1 MSSAAPAATPAPTKK
16 ATCFA
21 SSETVTLESGAAK
34 ALSEVVLGD
43 RILTANMDGS
53 LKGFSEVIATPH
65 SGDAAKAKATFA
77 RIITQGGKD
86 IKMTPS
92 HLVLAGDCN
101 ANLSLVSAGSVEAGQ
116 CIQTVDGQDQVLS
129 NTNTESVG
137 MRSVVTKAGDLV
149 VINGVVASPF
159 AVNHWLA
166 DAWYTIHRGAFAL
179 FPSLL
184 ANKLFTA
191 TSESFGDL
199 AIEASL

>member
-1 MSSAAPAATPAPTKK
+1 MAASTVAPTKAK
-16 ATCFA
+16 APCFA

-34 ALSEVVLGD
+34 PLSEVALGD

-65 SGDAAKAKATFA
+65 SGDASKALFA

-101 ANLSLVSAGSVEAGQ
+101 ANLSLVGAGSVEAGQ